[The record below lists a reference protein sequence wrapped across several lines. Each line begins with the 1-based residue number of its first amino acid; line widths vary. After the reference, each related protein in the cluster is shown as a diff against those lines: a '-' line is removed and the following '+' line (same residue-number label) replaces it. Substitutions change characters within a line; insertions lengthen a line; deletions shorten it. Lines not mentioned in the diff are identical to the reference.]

1 MMRKGGILRTILI
14 VVLILVVIIYG
25 GYQPF
30 LSFMGYL
37 TLKEKFNEIAKFS
50 RMHKDIEEVRNR
62 VLEELS
68 QSRFYF
74 NPEDVGVYY
83 EGENIVISAKFS
95 DTLKWLFNYIVM
107 PLNYK
112 VEVKRLPVSIN

>member
-1 MMRKGGILRTILI
+1 MKRGDILRSILI
-14 VVLILVVIIYG
+14 IILILVIIIYG

-37 TLKEKFNEIAKFS
+37 SLKEKFGEIAKFS
-50 RMHKDIEEVRNR
+50 RMHKDVEEVKNR

-83 EGENIVISAKFS
+83 EGENIVIIAKFS
-95 DTLKWLFNYIVM
+95 DTLKWIGNYIVK

>member
-1 MMRKGGILRTILI
+1 MKRGGILRSILI
-14 VVLILVVIIYG
+14 IILILLVIIYG

-30 LSFMGYL
+30 LSFIGYL
-37 TLKEKFNEIAKFS
+37 SLKEKFNEIAKFS
-50 RMHKDIEEVRNR
+50 TTHKNVEEVKNR
-62 VLEELS
+62 ILEELS

-74 NPEDVGVYY
+74 NHEDVGVYY
-83 EGENIVISAKFS
+83 EGENIVIRAKFS

>member
-1 MMRKGGILRTILI
+1 MKRGGLLRSILI
-14 VVLILVVIIYG
+14 IVLLLVIIIYG
-25 GYQPF
+25 GYEPF

-37 TLKEKFNEIAKFS
+37 SLKEKLNEIAKFS

-74 NPEDVGVYY
+74 NQEDVGVYY
-83 EGENIVISAKFS
+83 EGENIVINAKFS
-95 DTLKWLFNYIVM
+95 DTLKWLGNYIVK
-107 PLNYK
+107 PINYK
-112 VEVKRLPVSIN
+112 VEVKRLPVSID